1 MGLTGLIDFSGS
13 FLYLSLH
20 CIVIYYCDNLLT
32 RMWVVADGVQGSEES
47 GKISSILK
55 SVHCEDIHQL

>member
-1 MGLTGLIDFSGS
+1 MRLTGLMDFSGA

-32 RMWVVADGVQGSEES
+32 RMWIVADGVQGSEES

-55 SVHCEDIHQL
+55 SVYCEDVH

>member
-1 MGLTGLIDFSGS
+1 MGLAGLIDFSGT

-32 RMWVVADGVQGSEES
+32 RMWIVADGVQGSEES

-55 SVHCEDIHQL
+55 SVYCEDVH

>member
-1 MGLTGLIDFSGS
+1 MDFSGP

-32 RMWVVADGVQGSEES
+32 RMWIVADGVQGSEES

-55 SVHCEDIHQL
+55 SVYCEDVH

>member
-13 FLYLSLH
+13 FLYLSLN

-32 RMWVVADGVQGSEES
+32 RMWIVADGVQGSEES
-47 GKISSILK
+47 RKISSILK
-55 SVHCEDIHQL
+55 SVYCEDVH